1 MASGRNNAAR
11 KYEDQVSAKLQESIQ
26 QSYDIDAYDDNELYL
41 LDLKQKYDLSEEE
54 LKIELEKKGGEV
66 ELIDFLDMTLAEK
79 EMVLSWRNNENIKRW
94 MYSQDDIKL
103 EDHLSYIDSLEVL
116 IDKQYLTVKKNDR
129 YIGVIDFTNID
140 FENKITD
147 FGLYSNPFEKVAGVG
162 RILEEICIKYA
173 FELLKLDTLKLEV
186 FDENIQVK
194 NLHKKYNFQ
203 ETGYKIV
210 NGKNVICMELKRK
223 GKI

>member
-1 MASGRNNAAR
+1 M
-11 KYEDQVSAKLQESIQ
+11 K
-26 QSYDIDAYDDNELYL
+26 
-41 LDLKQKYDLSEEE
+41 
-54 LKIELEKKGGEV
+54 KKGGGV

-147 FGLYSNPFEKVAGVG
+147 F
-162 RILEEICIKYA
+162 
-173 FELLKLDTLKLEV
+173 
-186 FDENIQVK
+186 K
-194 NLHKKYNFQ
+194 NYLFLNK
-203 ETGYKIV
+203 
-210 NGKNVICMELKRK
+210 
-223 GKI
+223 

>member
-1 MASGRNNAAR
+1 M
-11 KYEDQVSAKLQESIQ
+11 
-26 QSYDIDAYDDNELYL
+26 
-41 LDLKQKYDLSEEE
+41 
-54 LKIELEKKGGEV
+54 
-66 ELIDFLDMTLAEK
+66 IDFSDMTLAEK

>member
-1 MASGRNNAAR
+1 MADSNISKEITNSLKGIFT
-11 KYEDQVSAKLQESIQ
+11 SINT
-26 QSYDIDAYDDNELYL
+26 DRLTEILVA
-41 LDLKQKYDLSEEE
+41 
-54 LKIELEKKGGEV
+54 I
-66 ELIDFLDMTLAEK
+66 
-79 EMVLSWRNNENIKRW
+79 VLSLIGFLIARFVSNTFVRTIGARFNAHQRLVWRNNENIKRW